1 MEVEAAAARLEN
13 ITQYLI
19 VNPADC
25 LFLGPR
31 DGELLGHRLNGR
43 HERAS
48 EVSCHTA
55 EVLLGMTHE
64 KRALN
69 VHTFK
74 ERRRYRGRKPYVATL
89 ELIWPVL
96 APGLAV
102 HSH

>member
-1 MEVEAAAARLEN
+1 MEVEAAAARLQD
-13 ITQYLI
+13 IAQYLI

-43 HERAS
+43 HEHAS

-55 EVLLGMTHE
+55 EVLFGMTHE
-64 KRALN
+64 LN
-69 VHTFK
+69 IHTFK
-74 ERRRYRGRKPYVATL
+74 DRRRYRGRKPYVATL